1 MKKLCVITLIFIGL
15 FHAPI
20 LAQDT
25 NVCMQDLSIFAE
37 FAKVKNYKSAF
48 EPWMKVRGECPSIN
62 VAIYSYGERI
72 LKDRIKNGSPEE
84 QEASKKDI
92 LKLYDQ
98 WVENFPKKRNKSVV
112 GDIISKKAQAL
123 LDFKQADLKE
133 IYLTF
138 DEAYKKDK
146 KSFTNPKLL
155 YNYFK
160 TMYDRYKNGDIEVT
174 MELLFNK
181 YEEVSEKFEFES
193 TELSKKLDIILKKE
207 EAGTALT
214 SRETRSKRIYNV
226 NSNAIGTFLSN
237 LDAIIAKEATC
248 ENLIPLYKRN
258 FEENK
263 TDPLWIKRAASRMDS
278 KECSD
283 DPLFVTLVEALH
295 ALEPSADSAYYLG
308 LLNDKGGNADEALK
322 YYEESIALE
331 TDNYKKAKILFKIA
345 NKFKKA
351 GRKSSARN
359 YANKALGFQPSLGR
373 AYLLIANMYA
383 DSANQCGES
392 QFDKRAVY
400 WLAADMAKKAGQV
413 NASLKKVAGRTV
425 ESYKGRAP
433 SKTDIFTEGNAGT
446 VIKFNCWINRNVTV
460 PSL

>member
-1 MKKLCVITLIFIGL
+1 MKKLCVITLTFIGL

-98 WVENFPKKRNKSVV
+98 WVENFPKKRNKSVI
-112 GDIISKKAQAL
+112 GEIISKKAQAL

-226 NSNAIGTFLSN
+226 NSNAIGT
-237 LDAIIAKEATC
+237 
-248 ENLIPLYKRN
+248 
-258 FEENK
+258 
-263 TDPLWIKRAASRMDS
+263 
-278 KECSD
+278 
-283 DPLFVTLVEALH
+283 
-295 ALEPSADSAYYLG
+295 
-308 LLNDKGGNADEALK
+308 LL
-322 YYEESIALE
+322 
-331 TDNYKKAKILFKIA
+331 
-345 NKFKKA
+345 
-351 GRKSSARN
+351 
-359 YANKALGFQPSLGR
+359 
-373 AYLLIANMYA
+373 
-383 DSANQCGES
+383 
-392 QFDKRAVY
+392 
-400 WLAADMAKKAGQV
+400 
-413 NASLKKVAGRTV
+413 
-425 ESYKGRAP
+425 
-433 SKTDIFTEGNAGT
+433 
-446 VIKFNCWINRNVTV
+446 
-460 PSL
+460 